1 MRGIRSWMG
10 VALVGS
16 AVAVNVRAAEPTL
29 EELDQKVKVLERKLE
44 LADEAAT
51 SKAKEAVSVKAGKEG
66 FSLTSAD
73 KAFQLKLRGYVQA
86 DGRFF
91 LDDSER
97 KATDTFVLRRVRP
110 ILEGKVYND
119 FGFKIMP
126 DFGGGQTVLQDAYGD
141 YTPAP
146 ELSLRVGK
154 FKPPVGL
161 ERLQSGTDLE
171 FIERGL
177 PTLLV
182 PNRDVGVQ
190 LGGEIASGVVQYA
203 VGVFNGVPDGGNGD
217 VDTND
222 GKDFAG
228 RLFLHPFR
236 AGDVE
241 SLQNFGFGVA
251 GSIGDHEGTGAAPGL
266 STFRTT
272 GQQSFFSF
280 RSTATN
286 AADSVYADGNHTR
299 LSPQAYWY
307 AGSFGLF
314 GEWVSSEQDVTRG
327 KESDTIANEA
337 WQVLGSWVLTGEDA
351 SYKGVTPLWNFDPA
365 TGHWGAFELVARL
378 HQLTVDDAAFPK
390 FADSK
395 KSAKSVEGWGA
406 GLNWY
411 LSRNVKA
418 SLDFDTLAF
427 EGGTADGDRPDE
439 QIVFTRVQYAF

>member
-10 VALVGS
+10 VALVGGV
-16 AVAVNVRAAEPTL
+16 VAGEARSAEPTL

-44 LADEAAT
+44 LADEEAAK
-51 SKAKEAVSVKAGKEG
+51 KAREAVSVKAGKEG

-97 KATDTFVLRRVRP
+97 KATDTFLLRRVRP
-110 ILEGKVYND
+110 IVEGKVYND
-119 FGFKIMP
+119 FGFRIMP

-161 ERLQSGTDLE
+161 ERLQSGTDIE

-203 VGVFNGVPDGGNGD
+203 VGIFNGVADGGSGD

-236 AGDVE
+236 AGDVDA
-241 SLQNFGFGVA
+241 LQNLGFGVA
-251 GSIGDHEGTGAAPGL
+251 GSVGEQEGTGASPGL
-266 STFRTT
+266 PSFRSI
-272 GQQSFFSF
+272 GQQSFFSY
-280 RSTATN
+280 RTTATN
-286 AADSVYADGNHTR
+286 TADSVYANGDRTR

-307 AGSFGLF
+307 VGPFGLF

-327 KESDTIANEA
+327 KDSGTIANES
-337 WQVLGSWVLTGEDA
+337 WQLLGSWVLTGEDA
-351 SYKGVTPLWNFDPA
+351 SYKGVTPLWNFDPS
-365 TGHWGAFELVARL
+365 TGHYGALELVARVQ
-378 HQLTVDDAAFPK
+378 QLEVDDAAYPK
-390 FADSK
+390 FADAK
-395 KSAKSVEGWGA
+395 KSAKSAEGWGV

-418 SLDFDTLAF
+418 SLDYETLSF
-427 EGGTADGDRPDE
+427 EGGAAKGDRPDE
-439 QIVFTRVQYAF
+439 QVVFSRVQYAF